1 MDNGME
7 SMLDTY
13 LFETNSLLDNLDEML
28 MKDEKLG
35 DFSPDDVN
43 EIFRIMHTIKGSS
56 AMMEFGSLSSI
67 AHHIED
73 LFFYIRDKGIDSLD
87 PQHKK
92 ELFNLMFRSE
102 DCLRG
107 EVEKVEN
114 GQPLETD
121 LDGFVAEINN
131 FLKKISGAA
140 TEEPEPNH
148 LRQVNP
154 ARFPKR
160 HLHFLT
166 IFPMTSRQCALF
178 MYFWMKVSEWKTFV
192 HL

>member
-121 LDGFVAEINN
+121 
-131 FLKKISGAA
+131 
-140 TEEPEPNH
+140 
-148 LRQVNP
+148 
-154 ARFPKR
+154 
-160 HLHFLT
+160 
-166 IFPMTSRQCALF
+166 
-178 MYFWMKVSEWKTFV
+178 
-192 HL
+192 